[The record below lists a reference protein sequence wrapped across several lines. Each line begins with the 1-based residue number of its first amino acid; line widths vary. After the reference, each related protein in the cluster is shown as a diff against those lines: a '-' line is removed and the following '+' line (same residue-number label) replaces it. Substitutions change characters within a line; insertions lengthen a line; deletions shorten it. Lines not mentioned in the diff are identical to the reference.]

1 MKEKISDENLVLA
14 EIKQTCEEWIRD
26 RKEHSSSFLERER
39 LFASGKAK
47 AGKIILSILQK
58 GVEKK

>member
-1 MKEKISDENLVLA
+1 MKEKTNDENLVLA
-14 EIKQTCEEWIRD
+14 EIKQACEEWIRD
-26 RKEHSSSFLERER
+26 RKEHSSSFLEQER
-39 LFASGKAK
+39 LFASEKAK